1 MTSENPNIELL
12 EN

>member
-1 MTSENPNIELL
+1 MTSESPNIELL